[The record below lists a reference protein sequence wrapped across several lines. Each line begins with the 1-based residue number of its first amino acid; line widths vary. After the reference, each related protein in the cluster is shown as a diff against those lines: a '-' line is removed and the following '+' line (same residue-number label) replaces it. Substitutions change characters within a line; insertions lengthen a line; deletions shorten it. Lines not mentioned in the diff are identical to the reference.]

1 MDIKAYFRREECYE
15 GLQLVYGTDE
25 QAKQA
30 ILEAIEQLKEELELS
45 PQVMENCSLDHPEK
59 CAIYV
64 EFENDYDREGGEFF
78 ESLMKKLD
86 IQRCS

>member
-1 MDIKAYFRREECYE
+1 MEIKAYFRREERYE

-25 QAKQA
+25 SAKQA
-30 ILEAIEQLKEELELS
+30 ILDAIELLKEELGLE

-64 EFENDYDREGGEFF
+64 EFENDFDREGGEFF
-78 ESLMKKLD
+78 EMLMKRLD
-86 IQRCS
+86 IQCCL